1 MAAAGGRQA
10 TNPRHHSILYY
21 ILYIRQ
27 EIVCYTM
34 SISLGTCI
42 FFFVIIGFFFCAHT
56 YLRPL
61 DLEEGDLGCLL
72 PWQRDDIAARC
83 CGIRAGVRQRRHGN
97 CLTLVGEVH
106 LADKWFQLAESNARA
121 HVASNFVKGITSVT
135 DHPGSTKPEK
145 KAKHAQHRQE
155 AAMEFAAGRL
165 INKDG

>member
-72 PWQRDDIAARC
+72 PWQRDDVAARC
-83 CGIRAGVRQRRHGN
+83 QGIRAGVRQRRHGN
-97 CLTLVGEVH
+97 CMTLVGEEH

>member
-1 MAAAGGRQA
+1 M
-10 TNPRHHSILYY
+10 SYY
-21 ILYIRQ
+21 EHITWYLYI
-27 EIVCYTM
+27 
-34 SISLGTCI
+34 
-42 FFFVIIGFFFCAHT
+42 FFVIIGFFFCAHT

-83 CGIRAGVRQRRHGN
+83 CGIRAGVRPRRDGN
-97 CLTLVGEVH
+97 KLTLVGEVA
-106 LADKWFQLAESNARA
+106 LSEEWFQLAESNARA

-135 DHPGSTKPEK
+135 DHPSSTKPEK